1 MSQIEKDSKVKQL
14 LEKQKFNE
22 KEIAK
27 MTDPQIEYY
36 HWLYFED
43 SIYDYM

>member
-1 MSQIEKDSKVKQL
+1 MSQLARQSKVKDL
-14 LEKQKFNE
+14 LAKKKFNE
-22 KEIAK
+22 KEIAE

-43 SIYDYM
+43 SVYDYM